1 MLREREL
8 HSVCESLACPN
19 RSECF
24 SRGTATF
31 MILGDVCTRSCGF
44 CNVTTGRPYAPPSA
58 DEPRA
63 VAETARRLG
72 LKHVVVTS
80 VTRDD
85 LADGGARQFSETI
98 RELREALPHAAVEV
112 LTPDFRGNADS
123 VRTVVEAGPD
133 YFNHNVETVPRLYDY
148 VRPGSRFE
156 RSLAVLPHRQNLD
169 PSTVTKSGLMLGL
182 GERRDEVIDVLEPL
196 AGAASRSSRLGSIS
210 NRNAEKLDVVEYIHP
225 DVFDEYRAIGQG
237 LGFRAVFSGPFVRS
251 SYMADLVAHAATED
265 RQQPIASV
273 ANTPKPVSCP
283 ATPAASIPTRKET
296 GPLLPHLPPDLPRLP
311 GGGEGAGGGT
321 RWPRMPPT

>member
-1 MLREREL
+1 MLPPWIREKKLNLASLREVKTLLREREL

-19 RSECF
+19 RTECF

-72 LKHVVVTS
+72 LRHVVVTS

-85 LADGGARQFSETI
+85 LADGGAQHFAETI
-98 RELREALPHAAVEV
+98 HELRAALPQAAVEV
-112 LTPDFRGNADS
+112 LTPDFRGNRDA
-123 VRTVVEAGPD
+123 VRTVVEAKPD

-156 RSLAVLPHRQNLD
+156 RSLAVLAEAKAID
-169 PSTVTKSGLMLGL
+169 ADVVTKSGLMLGL
-182 GERRDEVIDVLEPL
+182 GERRDEVVEVLK
-196 AGAASRSSRLGSIS
+196 RLLESHVEIVTIGQYLQPK
-210 NRNAEKLDVVEYIHP
+210 REKLDVVEYVHP
-225 DVFDEYRAIGQG
+225 DVFEEYRELGEQ

-251 SYMADLVAHAATED
+251 SYMADVVAAARVAAEHARA
-265 RQQPIASV
+265 
-273 ANTPKPVSCP
+273 
-283 ATPAASIPTRKET
+283 
-296 GPLLPHLPPDLPRLP
+296 
-311 GGGEGAGGGT
+311 
-321 RWPRMPPT
+321 